1 MYKVNEKKKNLDVDI
16 ENLLVS
22 IIIPTYNVEKYIKQC
37 VDSLLNQTYKNIEI
51 ICVDGG
57 STDHTISI
65 LEFLQKK
72 DKRITVIEKAKCG
85 TAQARNIGLERA
97 KGKYLSFVDA
107 DDFMQLNS
115 YEILV
120 EVAEKNKLDLI
131 IYGANIVGN
140 APEWIKR
147 KTNTR
152 YKVYNNKDTENAIFE
167 EESARPFLWL
177 HFIRRA
183 LFEENGKVRFS
194 EEIQIGE
201 EQLCQFEYVPKANS
215 IMVIE
220 DKLYNHRSERINSR
234 TKKFEKQYAEK
245 FVSYIQL
252 ASKVIEAWRKAGLFE
267 KNEDKLVTWFVGL
280 TYWELLSFPNIVQ
293 PIWAKEIT
301 NVIKKYELKDYCVE
315 WYEREHLDYIKDMAS
330 KAREEKYLDLEQAV
344 GNEIRRYE
352 TAPMISVIVPTYNV
366 ESYIKQCI
374 DSLLTQTY
382 RDIEI
387 ICIDDGST
395 DKTLEILEFFKEKD
409 SRIILIKQQHLGVSA
424 ARNKGLEIARGKYIS
439 FVDSDDFMQW
449 NSYEILME
457 VAERE
462 QLDLVIFGA
471 NIVGEAP
478 EWIWNKVNTKYK
490 YYRKGEAKNIIFEE
504 ESARPFLWLH
514 FIRRDLFEKNGKTR
528 FNEKMEMGE
537 DQLCQFEYVPKAQSV
552 MVIDDKLYNYRIG
565 RNCSLMQLYE
575 KQQMKK
581 FDSHILLV
589 SNVVEVWKER
599 NLLEANEDQI
609 ITWFI
614 NLTYWSLI
622 FFPKAFQ
629 PELAQKVIRVIEKY
643 ELKDYCIAWYEKE
656 HLDYIREMAT
666 KKFDP
671 NEEIAELE
679 AQIKQEKY
687 EIQETLKSRA
697 FKLGR
702 CMTKKEERID
712 LEKYTKY
719 C

>member
-1 MYKVNEKKKNLDVDI
+1 M
-16 ENLLVS
+16 
-22 IIIPTYNVEKYIKQC
+22 C
-37 VDSLLNQTYKNIEI
+37 
-51 ICVDGG
+51 
-57 STDHTISI
+57 
-65 LEFLQKK
+65 
-72 DKRITVIEKAKCG
+72 
-85 TAQARNIGLERA
+85 
-97 KGKYLSFVDA
+97 
-107 DDFMQLNS
+107 
-115 YEILV
+115 
-120 EVAEKNKLDLI
+120 
-131 IYGANIVGN
+131 
-140 APEWIKR
+140 
-147 KTNTR
+147 
-152 YKVYNNKDTENAIFE
+152 
-167 EESARPFLWL
+167 
-177 HFIRRA
+177 IRDR
-183 LFEENGKVRFS
+183 
-194 EEIQIGE
+194 
-201 EQLCQFEYVPKANS
+201 
-215 IMVIE
+215 
-220 DKLYNHRSERINSR
+220 
-234 TKKFEKQYAEK
+234 
-245 FVSYIQL
+245 
-252 ASKVIEAWRKAGLFE
+252 
-267 KNEDKLVTWFVGL
+267 
-280 TYWELLSFPNIVQ
+280 
-293 PIWAKEIT
+293 
-301 NVIKKYELKDYCVE
+301 
-315 WYEREHLDYIKDMAS
+315 
-330 KAREEKYLDLEQAV
+330 
-344 GNEIRRYE
+344 
-352 TAPMISVIVPTYNV
+352 
-366 ESYIKQCI
+366 CI

-490 YYRKGEAKNIIFEE
+490 YYRKGEAKNVIFEE

-609 ITWFI
+609 ITC
-614 NLTYWSLI
+614 LLYT
-622 FFPKAFQ
+622 
-629 PELAQKVIRVIEKY
+629 
-643 ELKDYCIAWYEKE
+643 
-656 HLDYIREMAT
+656 
-666 KKFDP
+666 
-671 NEEIAELE
+671 
-679 AQIKQEKY
+679 
-687 EIQETLKSRA
+687 SR
-697 FKLGR
+697 
-702 CMTKKEERID
+702 CV
-712 LEKYTKY
+712 
-719 C
+719 

>member
-1 MYKVNEKKKNLDVDI
+1 MYKVNEKKKNIDADR
-16 ENLLVS
+16 ENPLVS

-57 STDHTISI
+57 STDHTVSI
-65 LEFLQKK
+65 LKFLQKK
-72 DKRITVIEKAKCG
+72 DKRLRVIAETKCG

-97 KGKYLSFVDA
+97 KGAYLSFVDA

-131 IYGANIVGN
+131 IYGANVIGN
-140 APEWIKR
+140 APEWIRR
-147 KTNTR
+147 KANTH
-152 YKVYNNKDTENAIFE
+152 YKVYSNEDTENAIFE

-177 HFIRRA
+177 HFIRRS
-183 LFEENGKVRFS
+183 LFEEHGKVRFS

-220 DKLYNHRSERINSR
+220 DKLYNHRSERVNSR

-280 TYWELLSFPNIVQ
+280 TYLELLSFPNIVQ

-330 KAREEKYLDLEQAV
+330 KAREDKYLDLEQVV

-490 YYRKGEAKNIIFEE
+490 YYRRGEAKNVIFEE

-514 FIRRDLFEKNGKTR
+514 FIRRDLFEKNGKIR

-589 SNVVEVWKER
+589 SNVVEVWKGR

-629 PELAQKVIRVIEKY
+629 PELAKKVISVIEKY

-671 NEEIAELE
+671 NEEIAKLE

-702 CMTKKEERID
+702 RMTPKKERIN
-712 LEKYTKY
+712 LEKYLEE
-719 C
+719 

>member
-1 MYKVNEKKKNLDVDI
+1 MYKVNEKKKNIDADR
-16 ENLLVS
+16 ENPLVS

-57 STDHTISI
+57 STDHTVSI
-65 LEFLQKK
+65 LKFLQKK
-72 DKRITVIEKAKCG
+72 DKRLRVIAETKCG

-97 KGKYLSFVDA
+97 KGAYLSFVDA

-131 IYGANIVGN
+131 IYGANVIGN
-140 APEWIKR
+140 APEWIRR
-147 KTNTR
+147 KANTH
-152 YKVYNNKDTENAIFE
+152 YKVYSNEDTENAIFE

-177 HFIRRA
+177 HFIRRS
-183 LFEENGKVRFS
+183 LFEEHGKVRFS

-220 DKLYNHRSERINSR
+220 DKLYNHRSERVNSR

-330 KAREEKYLDLEQAV
+330 KAREDKYLDLEQVV

-490 YYRKGEAKNIIFEE
+490 YYRRGEAKNVIFEE

-514 FIRRDLFEKNGKTR
+514 FIRRDLFEKNGKIR

-589 SNVVEVWKER
+589 SNVVEVWKGR

-629 PELAQKVIRVIEKY
+629 PELAKKVISVIEKY

-671 NEEIAELE
+671 NEEIAKLE

-702 CMTKKEERID
+702 RMTPKKERIN
-712 LEKYTKY
+712 LEKYLEE
-719 C
+719 